1 MALSIY
7 TAAVAASGAAQCR
20 GNRLMLYPLL
30 IPLLIFAVAVAL
42 FIAEHRAYCKQM
54 RQRKPACPR
63 CGQTGGV
70 CPGA

>member
-1 MALSIY
+1 M
-7 TAAVAASGAAQCR
+7 
-20 GNRLMLYPLL
+20 L

-42 FIAEHRAYCKQM
+42 FIALGIAEHRAYCKQM